1 MSLVA
6 EALLAAY
13 RPIVSP
19 VWRNSPMRVLA
30 RFETADLFVAVR
42 FRMLTVREWET
53 SKLVHATATKT
64 ATDIVLS
71 SISIYSGVF
80 QCMLAFRADH
90 PVALV
95 CHPND
100 ECLCDLWTTYLEHPE
115 LIRQRG

>member
-13 RPIVSP
+13 EPVVLPEWKDSPIQ
-19 VWRNSPMRVLA
+19 VLA
-30 RFETADLFVAVR
+30 RFETGDFFVTVTFEMLAVGK
-42 FRMLTVREWET
+42 WGT
-53 SKLVHATATKT
+53 SKVVHAPVTKT
-64 ATDIVLS
+64 ATDIVLA

-95 CHPND
+95 CHPSD
-100 ECLCDLWTTYLEHPE
+100 ESLCDLWATYLEHPE